1 MQLSKKQKL
10 VPNFFSDFRN
20 LDSILKIKK
29 KKDGPHNWW
38 IFELTDSD
46 YLGNKNFLAIFLF
59 FLFLHFKDLGSI
71 FISFKKKTRTADVY
85 LNLQASKELVR

>member
-38 IFELTDSD
+38 IFELTDSEKR
-46 YLGNKNFLAIFLF
+46 G
-59 FLFLHFKDLGSI
+59 
-71 FISFKKKTRTADVY
+71 
-85 LNLQASKELVR
+85 